1 MMLLD
6 DAVKGK
12 GIRAF
17 WLLVPERNVWSMK

>member
-1 MMLLD
+1 LLD

-17 WLLVPERNVWSMK
+17 CLLVPERNVWSMK